1 MDFGGMPWTQN
12 LANPGAALPTL
23 YRPLV
28 RSAAALKLPPETVV
42 PRAMAMHA
50 VARHRCGWLAGYFAP
65 ATLCDL
71 KVNVPNVLPINLLGG
86 GARAVVLFRQDEQP
100 QLWPCLHPLK
110 PDHLLVALLNVGV
123 DGPCEA
129 QRRSQK
135 EVDHF
140 GHITIIYHACAE
152 VGCRGRTPQ
161 PLADWDNW
169 HSKVAQPRRASEQ
182 VVCKRRFKHIH
193 VIVDEECTLKWRRHK
208 GAEFVV

>member
-71 KVNVPNVLPINLLGG
+71 KVNAPNVLPINLLGG

-129 QRRSQK
+129 QRRSK
-135 EVDHF
+135 RGRSLWAYYDN
-140 GHITIIYHACAE
+140 ISCM
-152 VGCRGRTPQ
+152 CRGWVQGANPTAPGGLGQ
-161 PLADWDNW
+161 LA
-169 HSKVAQPRRASEQ
+169 
-182 VVCKRRFKHIH
+182 
-193 VIVDEECTLKWRRHK
+193 
-208 GAEFVV
+208 